1 MAFFTQALW
10 LKTVSLKAD
19 ISNDKYFP
27 LFPIKEEVLAKFKAL
42 ELNLGKEVIEEWSQL
57 AILVNNL
64 IKGLKDKSHADT
76 IKSLKVALGGT
87 RGFNKK
93 NSRLA
98 RRILRDS
105 QRAQPMVHNW
115 NQQMANPFLAPP
127 MLSFQLSMLA
137 PHPFGNP
144 GTGATTYNGSCYNCN
159 QSGHMARD
167 CPYPHRIQGR
177 GGRGRRPNIFSPSRG
192 ARGGHRGRN

>member
-177 GGRGRRPNIFSPSRG
+177 GGRGPL
-192 ARGGHRGRN
+192 